1 LDGVTSHKRDS
12 FPTAKLSVPYLV
24 PLMERL
30 RDVERKR
37 SITVLHVRSF
47 EEGEWI
53 CATAA
58 ARLTRTNV
66 RVVGPEMAKPLDL
79 VERAIR
85 SSAKYV
91 FAGQL
96 KTDDDSRAVRAAA
109 TLGIRPV
116 GYIVREHRVDA
127 SNALTL
133 LGSWNSYDITLL
145 SWYD

>member
-1 LDGVTSHKRDS
+1 
-12 FPTAKLSVPYLV
+12 
-24 PLMERL
+24 MERL
-30 RDVERKR
+30 RDDDRKR
-37 SITVLHVRSF
+37 SISVLHVRSL

-53 CATAA
+53 CANAA
-58 ARLTRTNV
+58 ARLTRTNL
-66 RVVGPEMAKPLDL
+66 RVVGPDSAKAFDL

-96 KTDDDSRAVRAAA
+96 RTDEDSRALRAAA

-133 LGSWNSYDITLL
+133 LGSWNSYDVALL
-145 SWYD
+145 SSYD